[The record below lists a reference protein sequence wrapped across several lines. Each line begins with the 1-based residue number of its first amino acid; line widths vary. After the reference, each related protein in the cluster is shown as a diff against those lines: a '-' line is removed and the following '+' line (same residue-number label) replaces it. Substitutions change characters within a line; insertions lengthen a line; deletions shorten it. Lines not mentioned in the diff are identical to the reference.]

1 MASTQDYVEALRA
14 SLKETEKL
22 RARNR
27 ELTAAVSEPVA
38 IVSMACRY
46 PGGVA
51 SPDDLWRLVERAAD
65 AIAPFPE
72 QRGWSAD
79 GLGADAAAS
88 DLAAQGGFLDG
99 AERFDAAFFGISPRE
114 ALAMDPQQRLL
125 LESGWEAFERAGIAP
140 DTVRGSRTGVF
151 VGATSSGYGVGAADA
166 DQGYVL
172 AGGATSVLSGRVAY
186 VFGLEGPAVT
196 VDTACSSSLVALHLA
211 VQALR
216 AGECTLALAGGV
228 TVLTNAEVFH
238 AFSAQQGL
246 ASDGRCRSFGAG
258 ADGTGWGEGVGLLL
272 LERLSDA
279 RRNGHQV
286 LAVVRG
292 SAVNQDGASNGMT
305 APNGPAQR
313 RVIRQALATARL
325 APSEVDVV
333 EAHGTGTKL
342 GDPIEAQALLATYG
356 QERPEDRPLWLGSI
370 KSNIGHTQ
378 SAAGV
383 AGIIKMVQAMRH
395 GLLPATLHA
404 EQPTSHVDWS
414 AGAVELLTEARPWPE
429 ADRPRRAGVSSF
441 GISGTNAHVI
451 LEQGDPL
458 PAPQTGGAPGATLW
472 PVSAKTPD
480 GLRGQ
485 AQRLRDHLATG
496 PDLAAA
502 GHALAVTRAG
512 LEHRAVVLGDS
523 AAVLGEG
530 LAALAA
536 GEPGAGVVTGA
547 VAEGRTAFLFTG
559 QGAQRAGM
567 GRDLY
572 EAFPA
577 FAAAFDAVCA
587 ELDPL
592 LDRPLKDVVFG
603 GAEDLDRTVWA
614 QAGLFA
620 VEVASF
626 RLLESWGVVPDVL
639 LGHSIGEV
647 AAAHVA
653 GVFPLADACALVA
666 ARGRLMQA
674 LPSGGAMLAVQA
686 GEAEVRAAIGDRL
699 DIAAVNGPTSVVV
712 SGPAEVVEEFA
723 AEWAAQGR
731 RTRRLT
737 VSHAF
742 HSALMEPMLDGF
754 AAALADVTFAE
765 PRVPLVSDLTGEIAG
780 PGLLTT
786 PDYWVRQVREAVRF
800 ADGVE
805 ALGRRGVTRYAE
817 LGPDG
822 VLCGMVR
829 QAGVEGTFAPVLRGP
844 GHDGVR
850 TFHAAVGA
858 LWTAGAAVDWSAVH
872 PGRGEGH
879 VALPTY
885 AFQHQSYWAGPAAA
899 PVAGTAGAESAAES
913 GFWSAVEREDVA
925 ELTGALGVAADPG
938 ELRAV
943 LPALSSFR
951 RRSQDEAVIDSWRYR
966 VRWKPLTD
974 APAAGTLTGTW
985 LVVSTPGDTDAQRL
999 LTAAGAEVVPVE
1011 LGPGDT
1017 RAELAARL
1025 RELAIAPA
1033 GVVACPARHPEPVPA
1048 TVALIQ
1054 ALGDAGLD
1062 AALWLATRGGVSTG
1076 RSDGPSDPAAA
1087 QLWGL
1092 GRAAALELPERWG
1105 GLVDLPP
1112 AEDARTAARLAAVLT
1127 GTEDQVAVRSA
1138 GTYVRRLVRAA
1149 RPDGPEP
1156 LGPPPGT
1163 VLVTGGTG
1171 ALGAEVARWL
1181 SRRGTPHLVLTSRRG
1196 SAAEGVD
1203 ALVAELT
1210 GLGTR
1215 VTVAAC
1221 DAADRAALAAVLD
1234 AIPAELPLTGV
1245 VHAAGIGQATPLMD
1259 TAVEEIA
1266 AVLGGKADGAAH
1278 LDELTAGLPLE
1289 LFVVFS
1295 SISATW
1301 GSGAQAVYGAANAYL
1316 EALVEQ
1322 RRAAGRPALAVAWG
1336 PWAEAGMAVQG
1347 ESEDFLRRRGLAL
1360 LDPALAV
1367 QALDRAVGG
1376 GEACV
1381 AVADVHWERFAPA
1394 FTASRRRPL
1403 IEDLPEVVRALEAPA
1418 TAPAEGVS
1426 PLAGRLAALPPVEQ
1440 ERILLDLVRRLAA
1453 AVLGHREA
1461 GDVPPETPFK
1471 GLGFDSLT
1479 ALELRNALV
1488 AETGLRLSA
1497 TLVFD
1502 HPTPRELAAQLRGE
1516 LLGTAAAAETV
1527 PSAAGA
1533 VDEPIAIVAMSCRY
1547 PGGVESPEQLWQL
1560 VADRVDAVS
1569 ALPDDRGWPPLPAP
1583 SGEAGTDATW
1593 AGGFLSGVADFDP
1606 ALFAISPREALA
1618 MDPQQRLLLE
1628 TVWEAFERAGVD
1640 ARALRGSRTGV
1651 FIGTNGQDYAA
1662 LLSGQSDSEGH
1673 RGTGTAAAVLSG
1685 RISYVFGLEGPAM
1698 TVDTACSSSL
1708 VALHSAAEALRRG
1721 ECTMALAGG
1730 ATVMATPSAFV
1741 EFSRQLGLAAD
1752 GRCKAFAAG
1761 ADGTGWGEGVGIL
1774 LLERLSDAR
1783 RNGHRVLGVVR
1794 GSAVNQDGASNGLTA
1809 PNGPAQE
1816 RVIRQALANAGLS
1829 VAEVDAVEAHGTGT
1843 RLGDPIEAKALLATY
1858 GQDRSGEP
1866 LWLGSIKSN
1875 IGHTQ
1880 AAAGIAGIIK
1890 MVMAMRNGTLP
1901 ATLHV
1906 DGPTPHVDW
1915 STGAV
1920 ELLTEA
1926 RPWPRAE
1933 RPRRTGVSSF
1943 GMSGTNAHVI
1953 IEEGEPA
1960 PAAPA
1965 ERPHGPVPWPLSGQS
1980 PEALRAQAARLGD
1993 HLTARPEDG
2002 RTEVARALSGRT
2014 ALAHRAVVVGADRAE
2029 QARELAALAAGE
2041 PGAGVVAGTAV
2052 EGRTAFLFTG
2062 QGAQRVG
2069 MGRDLYE
2076 AFPAFAAAF
2085 DAVCAE
2091 LDLYLDRPVRD
2102 VVFEGAEDLDRTV
2115 WAQAGLFAV
2124 EVASFRLLESWG
2136 VAPDFLLGHSIG
2148 EVAAAHVAG
2157 VFSLADACA
2166 LVAARGRLMEALPE
2180 GGAMLAAEAGEDEV
2194 REAIGERLDVAA
2206 VNGPTSVVVSG
2217 PTEVV
2222 EEFAARWQA
2231 EGRRM
2236 RRLTVSHAF
2245 HSALMEP
2252 MLAEFSSVLEKL
2264 TFAEP
2269 RLPLLSNVTGT
2280 IAEPGLLTEPD
2291 YWVRHVRA
2299 AVRFADD
2306 VAWLGEHGVTRF
2318 LELGPDGVLCGLA
2331 QQSLPDAVLAPLQRA
2346 GRDQVDALWHGLGR
2360 IWTAGAPVD
2369 WAAALP
2375 AGPRA
2380 ELPTYAFQRAC
2391 YWPRPV
2397 AGAGDVAALG
2407 QAPAGHPL
2415 LGAVLAL
2422 AGDEGAVL
2430 TGRLS
2435 TASHPWLADH
2445 AVLGRTVVPGTALVE
2460 LALRAGEQVGRTVL
2474 DELVVRSPLTLPER
2488 GEVQV
2493 QVRVAAPGDDGDCRL
2508 EIHARADNGDRTPWT
2523 CHATGLLTGTEQ
2535 ASPAEHFELT
2545 AWPPPAAEP
2554 VPLDGFYDTL
2564 ADGGYGYGPAF
2575 RGLRAVWRAE
2585 DAVYAEVALPE
2596 QAAQDAAGFAL
2607 HPALLDAALHAV
2619 GFAGGSEV
2627 EGTALPFAWTGVRV
2641 DAVGASVLR
2650 ARITRAADGV
2660 ALRLADGTGS
2670 PVATVRSLVMREV
2683 SPEALGASADTGPD
2697 ALFAVD
2703 WRPVPPAAGAAEPD
2717 RAAWAVVGETA
2728 PEGGP
2733 VRRHGDLA
2741 GLVAALDEGAAVPPV
2756 TVLAVSDRAAD
2767 AQGAE
2772 AVHEVTA
2779 RVLGEVRAWLAE
2791 ERFADSRLV
2800 VLTRGATEAGSGSAG
2815 EASLAGA
2822 AVWGLVRSAQT
2833 ENPDRIVLVDL
2844 EPQGG
2849 AADPWAGWPAL
2860 MGGEEPQLAVRG
2872 GDIRVPRLVREASVA
2887 RLAPPEP
2894 AGAWRLGLAG
2904 RGTGLEDVALVAA
2917 PDADAPLGAG
2927 EVRVAVRSA
2936 GVNFRDVLIGLGMYP
2951 DRTAVMGSEA
2961 SGVVLEVGS
2970 GVTDLAPG
2978 ERVFG
2983 FFAGGAAV
2991 RAVTDRRLLARVPQ
3005 GWSFAQAASVPLVF
3019 ATAYYGLRDLA
3030 DAKRGE
3036 SVLVHAAAG
3045 GVGMAAVQ
3053 LARHFG
3059 LEVYGTASPG
3069 KWRTLRELGL
3079 DEAHIASSRD
3089 LAFEERFRA
3098 ATGGRGVDLVLN
3110 SLAGGF
3116 TDASLRL
3123 LAEGGRFLEMGKTD
3137 VRQPAGLWY
3146 RAFDLGE
3153 AGPARM
3159 GGILHEVIELFEAGA
3174 LRMLPITAW
3183 DVRDAIGAFRHVS
3196 QARHVG
3202 KNVLTLPVEPDPEGT
3217 VLITGGTGTLG
3228 GLLAR
3233 HLAAGHGVRHLTLL
3247 SRRGAQG
3254 PGVPELLAE
3263 LAASGAQA
3271 EVVACDAAD
3280 RTALARLLEGLTRPL
3295 TGVVHAAGVL
3305 DDGVFG
3311 ALTPERLSGVLR
3323 PKVDAALNL
3332 HELTAHLDLSMFVL
3346 YSSVSGTFGSGGQA
3360 NYAAANAFLD
3370 ALAARRTASGQA
3382 GQSLAWGLWEQASGL
3397 TGHLGKVD
3405 QARAGSLSAPL
3416 STARALALFDRAR
3429 TVGRSHLVPV
3439 DIDLGVLRAAAHPV
3453 PALLRALV
3461 GGPVRRAADNRRPDG
3476 PALAERLAAMAE
3488 AQRDAALLDLVTGN
3502 AAVVLGHGST
3512 DAVAADRPFKDLGF
3526 DSLTSVELRNR
3537 LNTATGLRL
3546 PPTLVFDHPTPAALA
3561 RHLRESL
3568 LPEADP
3574 VEDLLSR
3581 LAGME
3586 ADLVAL
3592 AGAERAGARA
3602 RLEQL
3607 LDRLR
3612 DADVPSAE
3620 QDDSDLESATAE
3632 DIFALIDDELGS

>member
-46 PGGVA
+46 PGDVS
-51 SPDDLWRLVERAAD
+51 SPEDLWRLVERAGD

-72 QRGWSAD
+72 QRGWRAD

-140 DTVRGSRTGVF
+140 DTVRGTRTGVF

-279 RRNGHQV
+279 RRNGHEV

-305 APNGPAQR
+305 APNGPSQR
-313 RVIRQALATARL
+313 RVIRQALASARL

-333 EAHGTGTKL
+333 EAHGTGTRL

-356 QERPEDRPLWLGSI
+356 RDRGDEPLWLGSI

-404 EQPTSHVDWS
+404 EQPTPHVDWS

-458 PAPQTGGAPGATLW
+458 PAPEAVENGGPVLW
-472 PVSAKTPD
+472 PVSAKSPE

-485 AQRLRDHLATG
+485 AARLAEFAATG
-496 PDLAAA
+496 PDPAAA
-502 GHALAVTRAG
+502 GHALAVTRAA

-523 AAVLGEG
+523 AAGLGEG
-530 LAALAA
+530 LAALAEGRSA
-536 GEPGAGVVTGA
+536 QDVLTGVST
-547 VAEGRTAFLFTG
+547 EGRTAFLFTG
-559 QGAQRAGM
+559 QGAQRVGM
-567 GRDLY
+567 GRGLY
-572 EAFPA
+572 EAFPV
-577 FAAAFDAVCA
+577 FATAFDAVCA
-587 ELDPL
+587 ELDARL
-592 LDRPLKDVVFG
+592 GRSVREVVFA

-647 AAAHVA
+647 AAAHCA
-653 GVFPLADACALVA
+653 GVFSLADACALVA
-666 ARGRLMQA
+666 ARGRLMDA

-686 GEAEVRAAIGDRL
+686 AEAEVRAEIGDRL
-699 DIAAVNGPTSVVV
+699 DVAAVNGPTSLVV
-712 SGPAEVVEEFA
+712 SGPVETIEEYAARWKAE
-723 AEWAAQGR
+723 GR
-731 RTRRLT
+731 KIRRLT

-742 HSALMEPMLDGF
+742 HSALMEPMLTEF
-754 AAALADVTFAE
+754 ASVLAELTFAE
-765 PRVPLVSDLTGEIAG
+765 PRIPIVSNLTGGIAE

-786 PDYWVRQVREAVRF
+786 PDYWLRQVREAVRF
-800 ADGVE
+800 ADGVDT
-805 ALGRRGVTRYAE
+805 LGRRGVTRFAE

-822 VLCGMVR
+822 VLCGMA
-829 QAGVEGTFAPVLRGP
+829 QHAGAEGAFAPLLRGA

-858 LWTAGAAVDWSAVH
+858 LWTAGAAVDWPAAFA
-872 PGRGEGH
+872 GRGEGR

-885 AFQHQSYWAGPAAA
+885 AFQHQSYWARPAAPPAAA
-899 PVAGTAGAESAAES
+899 AEGVEGTAEGR
-913 GFWSAVEREDVA
+913 FWAAVEREDVA
-925 ELTGALGVAADPG
+925 ELTGALGVDADQG

-951 RRSQDEAVIDSWRYR
+951 RRRRDEAVIDSWRYR
-966 VRWKPLTD
+966 VRWKPLAD

-985 LVVSTPGDTDAQRL
+985 LVVATPGDTDAQRL
-999 LTAAGAEVVPVE
+999 LAAAGADVVLLE
-1011 LGPGDT
+1011 FDPGAT
-1017 RAELAARL
+1017 RASLAARL
-1025 RELAIAPA
+1025 RELAAAPA

-1048 TVALIQ
+1048 AVALIQ
-1054 ALGDAGLD
+1054 ALGDAGID
-1062 AALWLATRGGVSTG
+1062 APLWLATRGGVSVG
-1076 RSDGPSDPAAA
+1076 RSDGPSDPVAA

-1127 GTEDQVAVRSA
+1127 GTEDQVAVRGA

-1149 RPDGPEP
+1149 RPDGAEP
-1156 LGPPPGT
+1156 LGTPSGT

-1181 SRRGTPHLVLTSRRG
+1181 AGRGVPHLVLTSRRG

-1203 ALVAELT
+1203 ALVAELA
-1210 GLGTR
+1210 GLGAR

-1245 VHAAGIGQATPLMD
+1245 VHAAGVGQATLLMD
-1259 TAVEEIA
+1259 TAAEEIT

-1278 LDELTAGLPLE
+1278 LDELTAGLDLE

-1322 RRAAGRPALAVAWG
+1322 RRAAGRAALAVAWG

-1367 QALDRAVGG
+1367 GALAEAVAG

-1381 AVADVHWERFAPA
+1381 AVADVRWERFAPA

-1403 IEDLPEVVRALEAPA
+1403 IEDLPEVLRALEAPA
-1418 TAPAEGVS
+1418 AEPVEGAS
-1426 PLAGRLAALPPVEQ
+1426 PLAGKLAALPPAEQ
-1440 ERILLDLVRRLAA
+1440 ERTLLDLVRRLAA

-1461 GDVPPETPFK
+1461 GDVPPEVPFK

-1479 ALELRNALV
+1479 ALELRNALA

-1516 LLGTAAAAETV
+1516 LLGTAAATETV
-1527 PSAAGA
+1527 RAEATA
-1533 VDEPIAIVAMSCRY
+1533 LEEPIAIVAMSCRY
-1547 PGGVESPEQLWQL
+1547 PGGVENPEQLWRL

-1569 ALPDDRGWPPLPAP
+1569 GLPGDRGWPPLGAP
-1583 SGEAGTDATW
+1583 SGEAGADATW

-1640 ARALRGSRTGV
+1640 ARSLRGSRTGV

-1662 LLSGQSDSEGH
+1662 LLSGPSDSEGH

-1698 TVDTACSSSL
+1698 TVDTACSASL

-1721 ECTMALAGG
+1721 ECTLALAGG

-1752 GRCKAFAAG
+1752 GRCKAFAAA

-1783 RNGHRVLGVVR
+1783 RNGHRVLGIVR

-1809 PNGPAQE
+1809 PNGPSQE

-1829 VAEVDAVEAHGTGT
+1829 AAEVDAVEAHGTGT

-1858 GQDRSGEP
+1858 GQGRDGEP

-1890 MVMAMRNGTLP
+1890 MVMAMRYGTLP

-1915 STGAV
+1915 STGSV

-1943 GMSGTNAHVI
+1943 GMSGTNVHVI
-1953 IEEGEPA
+1953 IEQGEPA
-1960 PAAPA
+1960 PAEPA
-1965 ERPHGPVPWPLSGQS
+1965 GRRPHGPLPWPLSGQT
-1980 PEALRAQAARLGD
+1980 PAALRAQAARLGE
-1993 HLTARPEDG
+1993 HLTDRPEDG
-2002 RTEVARALSGRT
+2002 PAEVARALSGRT

-2029 QARELAALAAGE
+2029 QDRELAALAAGE
-2041 PGAGVVAGTAV
+2041 PGAGAVAGTVA

-2062 QGAQRVG
+2062 QGTQRVG
-2069 MGRDLYE
+2069 MGRELYE

-2091 LDLYLDRPVRD
+2091 LDLLLDRPVKD
-2102 VVFEGAEDLDRTV
+2102 VVFEGVEDLDRTV

-2136 VAPDFLLGHSIG
+2136 VTADFLLGHSIG

-2166 LVAARGRLMEALPE
+2166 LVAARGRLMDALPE
-2180 GGAMLAAEAGEDEV
+2180 GGAMLAVEATEAEV
-2194 REAIGERLDVAA
+2194 REAIGERLDIAA

-2217 PTEVV
+2217 PVEAV
-2222 EEFAARWQA
+2222 EELAGRWKA
-2231 EGRRM
+2231 EGRRI

-2252 MLAEFSSVLEKL
+2252 MLAEFSAVLAEL

-2269 RLPLLSNVTGT
+2269 RIPLLSNVSGT
-2280 IAEPGLLTEPD
+2280 LAEPGLLTTSD
-2291 YWVRHVRA
+2291 YWLRQVRE
-2299 AVRFADD
+2299 AVRFADG
-2306 VAWLGEHGVTRF
+2306 VTRLGEHGVTRL

-2331 QQSLPDAVLAPLQRA
+2331 QQTLPDAVLAPLQRA
-2346 GRDQVDALWHGLGR
+2346 GRDQVDTLWRGLGR
-2360 IWTAGAPVD
+2360 LWTAGAQVD
-2369 WAAALP
+2369 WAAVLP
-2375 AGPRA
+2375 AGPHA
-2380 ELPTYAFQRAC
+2380 ELPTYAFQRER

-2407 QAPAGHPL
+2407 QLPAGHPL

-2422 AGDEGAVL
+2422 AGDGGAVL

-2474 DELVVRSPLTLPER
+2474 DELVVRSPLALPER
-2488 GEVQV
+2488 GEAHV
-2493 QVRVAAPGDDGDCRL
+2493 QVRVTAPDDGGDCRL
-2508 EIHARADNGDRTPWT
+2508 EIHARPDTGDRTPWT
-2523 CHATGLLTGTEQ
+2523 CHATGLLTE
-2535 ASPAEHFELT
+2535 AAPAEPFELA

-2564 ADGGYGYGPAF
+2564 ADSGYGYGPAF

-2596 QAAQDAAGFAL
+2596 EAADEAAGFAL

-2650 ARITRAADGV
+2650 ARITRTAEGV
-2660 ALRLADGTGS
+2660 ALRLADGAGS

-2683 SPEALGASADTGPD
+2683 SPEALGATADAGPD

-2703 WRPVPPAAGAAEPD
+2703 WRPLPPAAGAAEPD
-2717 RAAWAVVGETA
+2717 LTAWAAVGETA

-2733 VRRHGDLA
+2733 ARRHTDLA
-2741 GLVAALDEGAAVPPV
+2741 ALVAALEQGAAVPPV
-2756 TVLAVSDRAAD
+2756 TVLAVSAGAAGVD
-2767 AQGAE
+2767 GALGAG
-2772 AVHEVTA
+2772 AVHAATA

-2800 VLTRGATEAGSGSAG
+2800 VLTRGATPAGSGTGG
-2815 EASLAGA
+2815 EADPAGA

-2833 ENPDRIVLVDL
+2833 ENPDRIVLVDV

-2860 MGGEEPQLAVRG
+2860 VGGEEPQLAVRG
-2872 GDIRVPRLVREASVA
+2872 GDIRVPRLVREATVA
-2887 RLAPPEP
+2887 RLTPPEP

-2904 RGTGLEDVALVAA
+2904 RGAGLEDVALVPA
-2917 PDADAPLGAG
+2917 PDADAPLGAD

-2951 DRTAVMGSEA
+2951 DRTAAMGSEA
-2961 SGVVLEVGS
+2961 AGVVLEVGA

-3030 DAKRGE
+3030 DAQRGE

-3059 LEVYGTASPG
+3059 LEVFGTASPG

-3089 LAFEERFRA
+3089 LAFEERFRT

-3110 SLAGGF
+3110 SLAGEF

-3137 VRQPAGLWY
+3137 VRQPAGVHY
-3146 RAFDLGE
+3146 RAFDLGD

-3183 DVRDAIGAFRHVS
+3183 DVRDAVGAFRHVS

-3233 HLAAGHGVRHLTLL
+3233 HLAAVHGVRHLTLL
-3247 SRRGAQG
+3247 SRRGADG
-3254 PGVPELLAE
+3254 PDVRELLAE
-3263 LAASGAQA
+3263 LGESGARA

-3280 RTALARLLEGLTRPL
+3280 RTALARVLDGLARPL

-3311 ALTPERLSGVLR
+3311 TLTPERLSRVLR

-3429 TVGRSHLVPV
+3429 TTGRSHLVPV

-3461 GGPVRRAADNRRPDG
+3461 GQPVRRAADNRRPDG
-3476 PALAERLAAMAE
+3476 PALAERLAVMAD

-3568 LPEADP
+3568 LPQADP
-3574 VEDLLSR
+3574 VEDLLGR

-3612 DADVPSAE
+3612 DADGPRPE
-3620 QDDSDLESATAE
+3620 HDDSDLESATAE